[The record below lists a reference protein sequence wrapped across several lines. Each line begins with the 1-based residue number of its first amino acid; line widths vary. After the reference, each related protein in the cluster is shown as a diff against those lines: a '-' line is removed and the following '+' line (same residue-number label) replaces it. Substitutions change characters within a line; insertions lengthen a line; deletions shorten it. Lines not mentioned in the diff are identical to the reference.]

1 LKIVV
6 RNFVPREVIFPEDVS
21 WMMAK
26 KREGMP
32 RGVSRGVMGYR
43 HMDAK
48 EGAFRN
54 QGGGKMFFAG
64 VEPRASACVVKMGI
78 DEEGAEDVA
87 I

>member
-1 LKIVV
+1 LVTGDLGQASVGDLLWSLKIVV

-32 RGVSRGVMGYR
+32 RGVSRGVLGYR

-54 QGGGKMFFAG
+54 
-64 VEPRASACVVKMGI
+64 
-78 DEEGAEDVA
+78 
-87 I
+87 

>member
-1 LKIVV
+1 MV
-6 RNFVPREVIFPEDVS
+6 RNFVPREVILPEHVS
-21 WMMAK
+21 WMMAE

-32 RGVSRGVMGYR
+32 RGVSRRVLGYC
-43 HMDAK
+43 HMDTK

>member
-1 LKIVV
+1 
-6 RNFVPREVIFPEDVS
+6 
-21 WMMAK
+21 
-26 KREGMP
+26 
-32 RGVSRGVMGYR
+32 MGYR

-54 QGGGKMFFAG
+54 QGGSKMFFAG
-64 VEPRASACVVKMGI
+64 MKPRASACVVKMGI